1 MRLLENKVA
10 LITGAGRGIGRV
22 IAERFVQ
29 DGATVYVNDL
39 QEGDM
44 QVWVDEYASRNGGKV
59 VPVCFDVTDTAALKA
74 GLMSIYKAEGRI
86 DCIVNNAA
94 IIANQKL
101 GMVTKPLLEKMYSVN
116 VFAVID
122 MLQIASRL
130 MARNGGG
137 CFVNIASITVLNFYE

>member
-44 QVWVDEYASRNGGKV
+44 QVWADEYASRNGGESRACLFRCDGYCRFKGWL
-59 VPVCFDVTDTAALKA
+59 DVY
-74 GLMSIYKAEGRI
+74 I
-86 DCIVNNAA
+86 
-94 IIANQKL
+94 
-101 GMVTKPLLEKMYSVN
+101 
-116 VFAVID
+116 
-122 MLQIASRL
+122 
-130 MARNGGG
+130 
-137 CFVNIASITVLNFYE
+137 

>member
-44 QVWVDEYASRNGGKV
+44 QVWADEYASRTV
-59 VPVCFDVTDTAALKA
+59 SYTHLTLPT
-74 GLMSIYKAEGRI
+74 
-86 DCIVNNAA
+86 
-94 IIANQKL
+94 KL
-101 GMVTKPLLEKMYSVN
+101 EV
-116 VFAVID
+116 
-122 MLQIASRL
+122 
-130 MARNGGG
+130 
-137 CFVNIASITVLNFYE
+137 

>member
-44 QVWVDEYASRNGGKV
+44 QLYFLIISYLNNLIDN
-59 VPVCFDVTDTAALKA
+59 CLILKSQQ
-74 GLMSIYKAEGRI
+74 M
-86 DCIVNNAA
+86 
-94 IIANQKL
+94 
-101 GMVTKPLLEKMYSVN
+101 
-116 VFAVID
+116 
-122 MLQIASRL
+122 
-130 MARNGGG
+130 
-137 CFVNIASITVLNFYE
+137 

>member
-44 QVWVDEYASRNGGKV
+44 QVWADEYA
-59 VPVCFDVTDTAALKA
+59 
-74 GLMSIYKAEGRI
+74 
-86 DCIVNNAA
+86 
-94 IIANQKL
+94 
-101 GMVTKPLLEKMYSVN
+101 
-116 VFAVID
+116 
-122 MLQIASRL
+122 
-130 MARNGGG
+130 
-137 CFVNIASITVLNFYE
+137 

>member
-44 QVWVDEYASRNGGKV
+44 QVWADEYASGMGGKS
-59 VPVCFDVTDTAALKA
+59 CL
-74 GLMSIYKAEGRI
+74 
-86 DCIVNNAA
+86 
-94 IIANQKL
+94 
-101 GMVTKPLLEKMYSVN
+101 
-116 VFAVID
+116 
-122 MLQIASRL
+122 
-130 MARNGGG
+130 
-137 CFVNIASITVLNFYE
+137 FVSM